1 MNKYYE
7 EQKENHNAFGYGPIG
22 DFPRHFH
29 SSIEFGYILSGSE
42 KAFIESDERIL
53 SKGSAMLVLPYQSH
67 GYEKVFDGEKF
78 LFIVPSDIMNTP
90 EIKHSGIILTT
101 PFFSYSGKDLEYI
114 ENMVS
119 TLVGQ
124 IKKCGDT
131 IPLNG
136 RIWYTEL
143 IRAITLFHIEHT
155 GYSRSAP
162 QATEARLIQR
172 IMSAVDAYYEDCN
185 FSAKTASKMIGISQ
199 QYLSSIVRQ
208 QTGHGFNEHLRELR
222 LTKSRR
228 LLQDTAKSIAE
239 VALESGFASIRTF
252 NRVFAESVGTTPRE
266 YREDIENHIL

>member
-1 MNKYYE
+1 MKNYYE
-7 EQKENHNAFGYGPIG
+7 EAKENHNSFGYGLIG
-22 DFPRHFH
+22 DFPQHFH

-42 KAFIESDERIL
+42 KVMIESDEKIL
-53 SKGSAMLVLPYQSH
+53 TKGSAMLVLLYQSH
-67 GYEKVFDGEKF
+67 GYEKVSDGEKF
-78 LFIVPSDIMNTP
+78 LFIVPSDVMNTP
-90 EIKHSGIILTT
+90 EIKHSGIILST
-101 PFFSYSGKDLEYI
+101 PFFSYSGKDLECMDSMI
-114 ENMVS
+114 LPLIS
-119 TLVGQ
+119 Q

-131 IPLNG
+131 VPING
-136 RIWYTEL
+136 HSWYTEL
-143 IRAITLFHIEHT
+143 IRAIILFHIEHT

-172 IMSAVDAYYEDCN
+172 IMSAVDSYYDDHN

-228 LLQDTAKSIAE
+228 LLQDTTKNIAE
-239 VALESGFASIRTF
+239 VVLESGFASICTF

-266 YREDIENHIL
+266 YREDIEKHIL